1 MLLDARSASQ
11 GLGPSVCGAQSSA
24 PAHVSGG
31 RITQESLTVS
41 LVSNNRKNA
50 AD

>member
-1 MLLDARSASQ
+1 MNAGSASQ

-24 PAHVSGG
+24 RVRVSGG
-31 RITQESLTVS
+31 RLTQESLTLS
-41 LVSNNRKNA
+41 LVSNKSKNA